1 MNSLKNGLILRKR
14 HEAKRMKGKMDEGK
28 ASKKWSAEEDKMG
41 GEGREEKIMFVC
53 WISVN

>member
-28 ASKKWSAEEDKMG
+28 ASKKWSAKEDKKD
-41 GEGREEKIMFVC
+41 GREGEDYVYLFFG
-53 WISVN
+53 